1 MLQKFTDGE
10 KHVQVESANIGELL
24 VSLETSYPGI
34 GNQLMED
41 GELRRFVNI
50 YLNDEDIRFL
60 DGMETELSD
69 GDVLAILP
77 ALAGGALPVP
87 DSFGDPLRS
96 VQDGSLGGSCTW

>member
-10 KHVQVESANIGELL
+10 RKVQIESANVGELL
-24 VSLETSYPGI
+24 TTLETSYPGI
-34 GNQLMED
+34 GHQLLED

-60 DGMETELSD
+60 DGMETSLTD

-77 ALAGGALPVP
+77 ALAGGAHRRAAGVH
-87 DSFGDPLRS
+87 RRA
-96 VQDGSLGGSCTW
+96 GGAR

>member
-10 KHVQVESANIGELL
+10 KKVQIESASIGEML
-24 VSLETSYPGI
+24 STLETSYPGI
-34 GNQLMED
+34 GDQLMED

-60 DGMETELSD
+60 DGMDTSLAD

-77 ALAGGALPVP
+77 ALAGGAA
-87 DSFGDPLRS
+87 
-96 VQDGSLGGSCTW
+96 

>member
-1 MLQKFTDGE
+1 MAVEVRVPSMLQKFTDGE
-10 KHVQVESANIGELL
+10 KKVQLESANVGELL
-24 VSLETSYPGI
+24 TTLESSYPGI

-60 DGMETELSD
+60 DGMDTSLSD

-77 ALAGGALPVP
+77 ALAGGDHCVAG
-87 DSFGDPLRS
+87 GDHC
-96 VQDGSLGGSCTW
+96 VAGGAV